1 MMFGVGISIIF
12 KDKPLLALTW
22 ITLILMFVFFFI
34 YYSGTRVIYKV
45 EFSNE
50 VLTFLFML
58 KKYKINRKIK
68 FKKRKVGYFAMVN
81 GRKLRFPFYTGIP
94 SPNTKYWEKLEI
106 EMIKN
111 WITNLKK

>member
-1 MMFGVGISIIF
+1 MYFFSYTILEREKRERKIKKI
-12 KDKPLLALTW
+12 LTTEQYEKW
-22 ITLILMFVFFFI
+22 KSEEI
-34 YYSGTRVIYKV
+34 
-45 EFSNE
+45 
-50 VLTFLFML
+50 